1 MEHFFVLLVGSKRL
15 KRLIQIT
22 LLLKLKVSFWGNF
35 WGNHTKYL
43 PTETKWFSQA
53 HQRATFQSSLL
64 LVFPKSFVESYV
76 MLLLKEKYK
85 ISLGVQY
92 CSKTPLHKVIF
103 RKAWKDSAGIYLFDV
118 NNGNTRTMCEICW
131 KLSIKALER
140 RQWLQTDFAHCSR
153 VSTVNVELVNA
164 RWKVLLLR

>member
-1 MEHFFVLLVGSKRL
+1 MEHFFILLVGSKRL
-15 KRLIQIT
+15 KRLIHIT
-22 LLLKLKVSFWGNF
+22 LLLKLKVSFWRNF

-43 PTETKWFSQA
+43 PTQTKWFSQA

-92 CSKTPLHKVIF
+92 FSETPLHKVIF
-103 RKAWKDSAGIYLFDV
+103 RKAWKRLSRHLLVRSQQWKHENNVWNLFKV
-118 NNGNTRTMCEICW
+118 INKNIRTTSMTPNRFRTLFSC
-131 KLSIKALER
+131 
-140 RQWLQTDFAHCSR
+140 FHC
-153 VSTVNVELVNA
+153 
-164 RWKVLLLR
+164 